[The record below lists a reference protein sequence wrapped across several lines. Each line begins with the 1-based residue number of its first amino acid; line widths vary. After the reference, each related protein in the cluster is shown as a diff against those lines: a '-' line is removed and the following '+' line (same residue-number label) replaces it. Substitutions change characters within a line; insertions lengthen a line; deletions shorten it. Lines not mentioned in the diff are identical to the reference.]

1 MAKNFIP
8 IFNPISAN
16 VLKLKF
22 SGTDAFELNYTEDY
36 PVGVSQFG
44 TLVFDNLVI
53 PPSSWTN
60 NQNETIPYAGI
71 EINGIYMEAS
81 QEKNI
86 ITTEIQGREGAVKEY
101 ISSNDTSI
109 TIYGQLTGFAN
120 LYPTQEV
127 NRLRAILAIPQQIE
141 VRSKFINDVLGFK
154 WIVITGWNLPQIA
167 GQRDT
172 QPFTINAVND
182 ISGTLD
188 QITGKP
194 KPSTG

>member
-1 MAKNFIP
+1 M
-8 IFNPISAN
+8 
-16 VLKLKF
+16 LKLKF

-154 WIVITGWNLPQIA
+154 NHPHT
-167 GQRDT
+167 
-172 QPFTINAVND
+172 
-182 ISGTLD
+182 
-188 QITGKP
+188 
-194 KPSTG
+194 